1 MTIAEFKIELARLLK
16 KGSTSGLSSDDMA
29 YELTEAAEEVTSV
42 GENDQLAGEFGRFHR
57 DPVGDVIASHRP

>member
-29 YELTEAAEEVTSV
+29 YELAEAAEDVTSV
-42 GENDQLAGEFGRFHR
+42 ERTTNSPGNQAGFIATRLAM
-57 DPVGDVIASHRP
+57 